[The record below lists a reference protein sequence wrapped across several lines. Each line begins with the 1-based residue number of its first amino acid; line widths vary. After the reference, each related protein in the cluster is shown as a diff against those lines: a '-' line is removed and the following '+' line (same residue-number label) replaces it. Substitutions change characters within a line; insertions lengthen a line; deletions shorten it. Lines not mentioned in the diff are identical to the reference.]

1 MEFAQETLSYNTE
14 RGHLHI
20 PEYGRNVQNMIDYAK
35 KIESREERN
44 KAIKAIIEV
53 MGQLNPH
60 LRDVE
65 DYKHKLWTHLFI
77 MSDFDLDVDS
87 PYPLPEREKLL
98 KKPEPVNYPKNK
110 SKFGHFG
117 HYTESIIKKVS
128 ELEDGEEKKYLT
140 DILGNLMKKNYLLF
154 HTGNVENRAIAKYLE
169 QLSDGKL
176 KLDSPEELKST
187 KQILKDFGISPSST
201 NNNRK
206 KHPKSKKR
214 KR

>member
-1 MEFAQETLSYNTE
+1 
-14 RGHLHI
+14 
-20 PEYGRNVQNMIDYAK
+20 MIYTFLL
-35 KIESREERN
+35 KILT
-44 KAIKAIIEV
+44 K
-53 MGQLNPH
+53 
-60 LRDVE
+60 
-65 DYKHKLWTHLFI
+65 T
-77 MSDFDLDVDS
+77 
-87 PYPLPEREKLL
+87 LL
-98 KKPEPVNYPKNK
+98 KKPEPVIYPKNK

-128 ELEDGEEKKYLT
+128 EIEDEEEKKYLT

-187 KQILKDFGISPSST
+187 KQILKDFGITPNT

-214 KR
+214 KK